1 MHPVRFNVDGS
12 VTLLQEDDVG
22 HHLRTGVGLERIVG
36 QTDRTQQFRPLRD
49 VFASDLTERLRGL
62 QQPVSPEDDAKILE
76 EERNMNSIKEGI
88 KEEHKNEGTD

>member
-1 MHPVRFNVDGS
+1 MNIWKHGS
-12 VTLLQEDDVG
+12 KYVSLLVMQPLTLSLWKSF
-22 HHLRTGVGLERIVG
+22 LKAIL
-36 QTDRTQQFRPLRD
+36 
-49 VFASDLTERLRGL
+49 DLTERLRGL

>member
-1 MHPVRFNVDGS
+1 MNIWKHGS
-12 VTLLQEDDVG
+12 KYVSLLVMQPLTLSLWKSF
-22 HHLRTGVGLERIVG
+22 LKSY
-36 QTDRTQQFRPLRD
+36 
-49 VFASDLTERLRGL
+49 SDLTERLRGL